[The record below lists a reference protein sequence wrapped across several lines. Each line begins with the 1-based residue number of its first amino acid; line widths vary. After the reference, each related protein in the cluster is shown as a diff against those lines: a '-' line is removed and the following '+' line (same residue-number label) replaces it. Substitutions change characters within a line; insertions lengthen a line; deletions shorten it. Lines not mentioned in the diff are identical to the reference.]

1 MKFYIVLVFSFFIGF
16 IKSYTQD
23 IERTVDGTGKENFF
37 EGLIK
42 YNIDITGIK
51 GVPSKESQA
60 FLEKKPCRNMDMFF
74 KDADFV
80 INLYN
85 GEFPTTRLFIADSN
99 RTYTLDV
106 VNKRA
111 FRFEQYEPESS
122 TPPTA
127 IETGNKLVVAG
138 IECKEYK
145 VEKPGRTIIY
155 YVSDKYRVNHK
166 LFKGK
171 TKAQAAFLTKGLEGR
186 IPLKTIQK
194 TNNLQITT
202 TATKIEPKKL
212 QKEQFRIP
220 NGWKMSGLDLR
231 R

>member
-1 MKFYIVLVFSFFIGF
+1 MKKFFVTTLLIIWSCLVGA
-16 IKSYTQD
+16 QD
-23 IERTVDGTGKENFF
+23 MGKNTEGAGKEHFF

-42 YNIDITGIK
+42 YQVEITGIN
-51 GVPSKESQA
+51 GSSSKESQA
-60 FLEKKPCRNMDMFF
+60 FLEKKPCKNMDMFF
-74 KDADFV
+74 KDGDFI

-85 GEFPTTRLFIADSN
+85 GAFPSTRLFISDSN
-99 RTYTLDV
+99 RVYTLDV
-106 VNKRA
+106 PNSRVFK
-111 FRFEQYEPESS
+111 FEQYNVETS

-127 IETGNKLVVAG
+127 LPTGNQLVVAG
-138 IECKEYK
+138 IPCQEYK

-155 YVSDKYRVNHK
+155 YVSDKYKVNTK

-171 TKAQAAFLTKGLEGR
+171 TRAQAAFLTKGLEGR

-194 TNNLQITT
+194 VNGLQITT
-202 TATKIEPKKL
+202 TAVKIEPQKL

-220 NGWKMSGLDLR
+220 NGWKMSGWDLR

>member
-1 MKFYIVLVFSFFIGF
+1 MKFCIVIVIFLIGFSFIHG
-16 IKSYTQD
+16 QD
-23 IERTVDGTGKENFF
+23 LEKTVDGTGKENYF

-42 YNIDITGIK
+42 YNVDITGIK
-51 GVPSKESQA
+51 GTPNKESQA
-60 FLEKKPCRNMDMFF
+60 FLEKKPCKNMDMFF
-74 KDADFV
+74 KGSDFI

-106 VNKRA
+106 QNKRA
-111 FRFEQYEPESS
+111 FRFEQYEAESS

-127 IETGNKLVVAG
+127 IATGNKLVVAG
-138 IECKEYK
+138 VECKEYK
-145 VEKPGRTIIY
+145 VEKPNRTIIY
-155 YVSDKYRVNHK
+155 YVSDKYRVNTK

-171 TKAQAAFLTKGLEGR
+171 TRAQAAFLTKGLDGR

-194 TNNLQITT
+194 ANNLQITT
-202 TATKIEPKKL
+202 TAIKIEPQKL

>member
-1 MKFYIVLVFSFFIGF
+1 MRWILIIVYVLIFSRVHG
-16 IKSYTQD
+16 QG
-23 IERTVDGTGKENFF
+23 IEKTADGTGKENYF

-42 YNIDITGIK
+42 YSIDITGIK
-51 GVPSKESQA
+51 GVPNKESQA
-60 FLEKKPCRNMDMFF
+60 LLEKKPCKNMDMFF
-74 KDADFV
+74 KDADFI

-106 VNKRA
+106 ANKRA
-111 FRFEQYEPESS
+111 FRFEQYEPESP

-127 IETGNKLVVAG
+127 IPTGNKLTVAG

-145 VEKPGRTIIY
+145 VEKPNRTIIY
-155 YVSDKYRVNHK
+155 YVSDQYRVNTK

-194 TNNLQITT
+194 VDNLQITT

-212 QKEQFRIP
+212 QKEQLRIP
-220 NGWKMSGLDLR
+220 NGWKMEGLDLR

>member
-1 MKFYIVLVFSFFIGF
+1 MKFHFVVITGF
-16 IKSYTQD
+16 ISIYLNLNAQ
-23 IERTVDGTGKENFF
+23 IEKTLDASDNVKYF

-51 GVPSKESQA
+51 GIPSRESQA
-60 FLEKKPCRNMDMFF
+60 FLEKKPCRNMDIFY
-74 KDADFV
+74 KDGDFV

-99 RTYTLDV
+99 RTYTLDMPNQRV
-106 VNKRA
+106 
-111 FRFEQYEPESS
+111 FRFEQYETESK

-127 IETGNKLVVAG
+127 VPTGNKLVVAG
-138 IECKEYK
+138 IECQEYK
-145 VEKPGRTIIY
+145 VEKPNRTILY
-155 YVSDKYRVNHK
+155 YVSDKYRLNTTF
-166 LFKGK
+166 FKGK
-171 TKAQAAFLTKGLEGR
+171 TNAQAAFLTKGLDGR

-194 TNNLQITT
+194 TNQLQITT
-202 TATKIEPKKL
+202 TAVKIEPRKL

-220 NGWKMSGLDLR
+220 NGWKLSGLDLR

>member
-1 MKFYIVLVFSFFIGF
+1 MKLLIIFVLL
-16 IKSYTQD
+16 IKGYSTLYAQEETGKTQD
-23 IERTVDGTGKENFF
+23 QTGNYF

-42 YNIDITGIK
+42 YSIDYTGVK
-51 GVPSKESQA
+51 GTQSKESLA
-60 FLEKKPCRNMDMFF
+60 FLEKKPCKNMDIFY
-74 KDADFV
+74 KDADFI

-99 RTYTLDV
+99 RMYTLDV
-106 VNKRA
+106 ANKRA
-111 FRFEQYEPESS
+111 FRFEQYEPQSS

-127 IETGNKLVVAG
+127 VPTGNKLMVAG

-145 VEKPGRTIIY
+145 VEKPNRTILY
-155 YVSDKYRVNHK
+155 YVSDKYRINTA
-166 LFKGK
+166 LYKGK
-171 TKAQAAFLTKGLEGR
+171 TKAQAAFLTKGLNGR

-194 TNNLQITT
+194 TDNLQITT
-202 TATKIEPKKL
+202 IAIKIEPKKL